1 MQIEALPRDCE
12 KLKNIYNSLLDR
24 IKKGEKYLD
33 DPLISNGDKEETIP
47 HFIKLTRAAGAILR
61 ELKLL
66 GIDYSEQEFENGFKI
81 EGMRLSKEI
90 TIKMTK
96 GLLKKG
102 VIEYLLTISHA
113 NRWDNK
119 ITIGG

>member
-81 EGMRLSKEI
+81 GGDAVEQGNYNKDDKRA
-90 TIKMTK
+90 
-96 GLLKKG
+96 
-102 VIEYLLTISHA
+102 IEERS
-113 NRWDNK
+113 N
-119 ITIGG
+119 